1 MDYAIVEIS
10 GKQFK
15 VEEGRFIDVDLLEAS
30 LSESP
35 TPIKFETVCLVSK
48 GDKLLT
54 GTPFVKGAS
63 VSLSFMKNFKDK
75 KVIVYKQ
82 KPKKGTRLKQGH
94 RQPYSRLMVDS
105 ISA

>member
-1 MDYAIVEIS
+1 
-10 GKQFK
+10 
-15 VEEGRFIDVDLLEAS
+15 
-30 LSESP
+30 
-35 TPIKFETVCLVSK
+35 
-48 GDKLLT
+48 
-54 GTPFVKGAS
+54 
-63 VSLSFMKNFKDK
+63 MKNFKDK